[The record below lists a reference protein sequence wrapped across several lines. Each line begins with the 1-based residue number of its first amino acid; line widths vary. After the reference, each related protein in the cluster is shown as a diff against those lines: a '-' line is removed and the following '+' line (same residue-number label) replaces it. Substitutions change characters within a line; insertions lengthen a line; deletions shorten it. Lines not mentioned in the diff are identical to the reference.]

1 MDSVIVVELEIV
13 TAVHNKKAVI
23 GALNKQAHS
32 AVDICVVILE
42 AVENCFAVA
51 VAHRLAVV
59 GNRVLPPERA
69 NSAGFME
76 LIRETPGFFKDSL
89 YFSMIA
95 RPCALFSARDFNG
108 VRRKLIRYFGK

>member
-1 MDSVIVVELEIV
+1 MSVRDKPAVDNNFSVPRRSVTHEFMNSVIVVELEIV

-59 GNRVLPPERA
+59 GNGVLPYRHSERA
-69 NSAGFME
+69 VAWR
-76 LIRETPGFFKDSL
+76 I
-89 YFSMIA
+89 I
-95 RPCALFSARDFNG
+95 
-108 VRRKLIRYFGK
+108 